1 MKITSKERELLLK
14 LFNINESAYELE
26 LESCT
31 DGGVDMFISIDKN
44 SDNNLLEQLER
55 FVENFDIDEEIDIHR
70 KDENYKRKFTIRESI
85 NDFENWVDYIEECIS
100 KLEEYNNEDEEELE
114 EYNDEDEEEMD
125 YEPLETLKGVGVKD
139 TENGLKIMLVG
150 TDDNVLGEYELVVNI
165 SGYKEIQL
173 FNICYE
179 ISKNIKDLYYSVGRI
194 PTQEEILNVV
204 REVMVK

>member
-1 MKITSKERELLLK
+1 MKITSKERELLVE

-26 LESCT
+26 LESWT

-70 KDENYKRKFTIRESI
+70 EDENYKRNFTIKESI

-100 KLEEYNNEDEEELE
+100 KLELCNNEDEEEE
-114 EYNDEDEEEMD
+114 EEEEMN

-139 TENGLKIMLVG
+139 TDNGLEIMLMG
-150 TDDNVLGEYELVVNI
+150 TTSGLLQKYEVVMNI
-165 SGYKEIQL
+165 KNYNETDL

-179 ISKNIKDLYYSVGRI
+179 ISNEVKNLYYNNNGVPSE
-194 PTQEEILNVV
+194 TQVKEVV
-204 REVMVK
+204 RNIIVK

>member
-1 MKITSKERELLLK
+1 MKITSKERELLVE

-26 LESCT
+26 LESWT

-70 KDENYKRKFTIRESI
+70 EDENYKRNFTIKESI

-100 KLEEYNNEDEEELE
+100 KLEEYNNEDEEEI
-114 EYNDEDEEEMD
+114 N

-179 ISKNIKDLYYSVGRI
+179 ISKNVKDLYYNVRRI
-194 PTQEEILNVV
+194 PTQEEVLNVV

>member
-1 MKITSKERELLLK
+1 MKITSKERELLVE
-14 LFNINESAYELE
+14 LFNINESAYGLE

-31 DGGVDMFISIDKN
+31 DGGVNMLIGIDKN

-70 KDENYKRKFTIRESI
+70 EDAYYRRKFTIKESI
-85 NDFENWVDYIEECIS
+85 RDFENWVDYIEECIS
-100 KLEEYNNEDEEELE
+100 KLEEYNNEDEEEI
-114 EYNDEDEEEMD
+114 N

-150 TDDNVLGEYELVVNI
+150 TDDNVLGEYELIMNI

-179 ISKNIKDLYYSVGRI
+179 ISKNIKDLYYNVRRI
-194 PTQEEILNVV
+194 PTQEEVLNVV

>member
-1 MKITSKERELLLK
+1 MEITSKERELLLE

-26 LESCT
+26 LESWT

-70 KDENYKRKFTIRESI
+70 EDENYKRNFTIRESI

-100 KLEEYNNEDEEELE
+100 KLEEYNNEDEEEVE
-114 EYNDEDEEEMD
+114 

-139 TENGLKIMLVG
+139 TENGIEIMLMG
-150 TDDNVLGEYELVVNI
+150 TTSGLLQKYEIIMNI
-165 SGYKEIQL
+165 KNYDETDL

-179 ISKNIKDLYYSVGRI
+179 ISNEVKNLYYNNNGI
-194 PTQEEILNVV
+194 PSETQVKEVV
-204 REVMVK
+204 RNIMAK

>member
-1 MKITSKERELLLK
+1 MKITSKERELLVK

-26 LESCT
+26 LESWT
-31 DGGVDMFISIDKN
+31 DGGVNMFISIDKN

-70 KDENYKRKFTIRESI
+70 EDENYKRNFTIRESI

-100 KLEEYNNEDEEELE
+100 KLEEYNNE
-114 EYNDEDEEEMD
+114 NEEEMD

-139 TENGLKIMLVG
+139 TENGIEIMLMG
-150 TDDNVLGEYELVVNI
+150 TTSGLLQKYEMIMNI
-165 SGYKEIQL
+165 RNYDETDL

-179 ISKNIKDLYYSVGRI
+179 ISNDIKNLYYNNNGVPSE
-194 PTQEEILNVV
+194 TQVKEVV
-204 REVMVK
+204 RNIMVK

>member
-1 MKITSKERELLLK
+1 MKITSKERELLVE

-26 LESCT
+26 LESWT

-70 KDENYKRKFTIRESI
+70 EDENYKRNFTIRESI

-100 KLEEYNNEDEEELE
+100 KLEEYNNEDEEEV
-114 EYNDEDEEEMD
+114 D

-139 TENGLKIMLVG
+139 TENGIEIMLMGMASGLLQKYEVIMNIKNYDE
-150 TDDNVLGEYELVVNI
+150 TD
-165 SGYKEIQL
+165 L

-179 ISKNIKDLYYSVGRI
+179 ISNEVKNLYYNNNGVPSE
-194 PTQEEILNVV
+194 TQVKEVV
-204 REVMVK
+204 RNIIVK

>member
-1 MKITSKERELLLK
+1 MKITSKEREILLE
-14 LFNINESAYELE
+14 LFNINESAYGLE

-31 DGGVDMFISIDKN
+31 DGGVNMLIGIDKD
-44 SDNNLLEQLER
+44 SDYDLLAQLEQ

-70 KDENYKRKFTIRESI
+70 EDENYKRKFTIRESI

-100 KLEEYNNEDEEELE
+100 KLEEYNN
-114 EYNDEDEEEMD
+114 EDEEEMD

-179 ISKNIKDLYYSVGRI
+179 ISKNVKDLYYNVRRI
-194 PTQEEILNVV
+194 PTQEEVLNVV

>member
-1 MKITSKERELLLK
+1 MEITSKERELLLK

-26 LESCT
+26 LESWT
-31 DGGVDMFISIDKN
+31 NGGVNMFISIDKN

-70 KDENYKRKFTIRESI
+70 EDENYKRNFTIKESI

-100 KLEEYNNEDEEELE
+100 KLEEYNNKLEEDNDDNEEE
-114 EYNDEDEEEMD
+114 
-125 YEPLETLKGVGVKD
+125 YEPLATLVGVGVKD

-179 ISKNIKDLYYSVGRI
+179 ISKNIKDLYYNVGRI
-194 PTQEEILNVV
+194 PTQEEVLNVV

>member
-1 MKITSKERELLLK
+1 MKITSKERELLLE

-26 LESCT
+26 LESRT

-70 KDENYKRKFTIRESI
+70 EDENYRRKFTIRESI

-100 KLEEYNNEDEEELE
+100 KLEEYNNEDEEEI
-114 EYNDEDEEEMD
+114 N

-139 TENGLKIMLVG
+139 TENGIEIMLMG
-150 TDDNVLGEYELVVNI
+150 TTSGLLQKYEIIMNI
-165 SGYKEIQL
+165 KNYNETDL

-179 ISKNIKDLYYSVGRI
+179 ISNEVKNLYYSIGRV
-194 PTQEEILNVV
+194 PTKEEVLNAI
-204 REVMVK
+204 RGVMVK

>member
-1 MKITSKERELLLK
+1 MKITSKERELLLE

-26 LESCT
+26 LESRT
-31 DGGVDMFISIDKN
+31 DGGVDMSISIDKN

-70 KDENYKRKFTIRESI
+70 EDENYKRNFTIRESI

-100 KLEEYNNEDEEELE
+100 KLEEYNNEDEEEI
-114 EYNDEDEEEMD
+114 N

-139 TENGLKIMLVG
+139 TENGIEIMLMG
-150 TDDNVLGEYELVVNI
+150 MTSGLLQKYEIIMNIKNYDETD
-165 SGYKEIQL
+165 L

-179 ISKNIKDLYYSVGRI
+179 ISNDIKNLYYNNNGI
-194 PTQEEILNVV
+194 PSETQVKEVV
-204 REVMVK
+204 RNIIVK

>member
-1 MKITSKERELLLK
+1 MEITSKERELLLE

-26 LESCT
+26 LESWT
-31 DGGVDMFISIDKN
+31 NGGVNMFISIDKT

-70 KDENYKRKFTIRESI
+70 EDENYKRNFTIKESI

-100 KLEEYNNEDEEELE
+100 KLEEYNNEDEEEVE
-114 EYNDEDEEEMD
+114 

-139 TENGLKIMLVG
+139 TENGIEIMLMG
-150 TDDNVLGEYELVVNI
+150 TTSGLLQKYEVVMNI
-165 SGYKEIQL
+165 KNYDETDL
-173 FNICYE
+173 FNVCYE
-179 ISKNIKDLYYSVGRI
+179 ISKNVKDLYYSVGRI
-194 PTQEEILNVV
+194 PTQEEVLNVV

>member
-1 MKITSKERELLLK
+1 MKITSKERELLVE
-14 LFNINESAYELE
+14 LFNINESAYGLE

-31 DGGVDMFISIDKN
+31 DGGVNMLIGIDKN

-70 KDENYKRKFTIRESI
+70 EDENYKRNFTIRESI

-100 KLEEYNNEDEEELE
+100 KLEEYNNEDEEEI
-114 EYNDEDEEEMD
+114 N

-150 TDDNVLGEYELVVNI
+150 TDDNVLGEYELIMNI

-179 ISKNIKDLYYSVGRI
+179 ISKNIKDLYYNVRRI
-194 PTQEEILNVV
+194 PTQEEVLNVV

>member
-1 MKITSKERELLLK
+1 MEITSKERELLLE

-26 LESCT
+26 LESWT

-70 KDENYKRKFTIRESI
+70 EDENYKRNFTIRESI

-100 KLEEYNNEDEEELE
+100 KLEEYNNKLE
-114 EYNDEDEEEMD
+114 EYNNEDEEEMN

-139 TENGLKIMLVG
+139 TENGIEIMLMG
-150 TDDNVLGEYELVVNI
+150 ATSGLLQKYEIIMNIKNYNETD
-165 SGYKEIQL
+165 L

-179 ISKNIKDLYYSVGRI
+179 ISNEVKNLYYNNNGI
-194 PTQEEILNVV
+194 PSETQVKEVV
-204 REVMVK
+204 RNIMVK